1 MRGHGYDGRPVKDA
15 RLPPIRAVRRAC
27 PARVP
32 GGRVPRAPAAH
43 RPGPSPRPGGRH
55 SSHHRPVTD
64 ETGVLEGRTGEI
76 EAAVEDLLDEHGVQL
91 FVVYVP
97 TTDERNAP
105 DFAAETAPT
114 NSLGADDALLL
125 VAIDDRTDAIWVA
138 DGLDEISDDEIDTIL
153 ADTLEPRL
161 RDGDFAGAAIETA
174 QALGV
179 AAESAAPTSVP
190 APTAPGPTTAP
201 GGGSTDEGGGAGG
214 LIGLLLWVPVSSSW
228 ARSAFARLRP
238 GAGKPRS
245 GTAGPASWHVRR
257 TRCSSGPMSGS
268 GRRARRSTT
277 SRLRT
282 ARPRPSGCG
291 RRSRRPSNRF
301 GPPSRSAS
309 SSMTPSPRTRR
320 PARRCSHR
328 SSS

>member
-1 MRGHGYDGRPVKDA
+1 MP
-15 RLPPIRAVRRAC
+15 RRAAFLGLPLLIALV
-27 PARVP
+27 PALALAADI
-32 GGRVPRAPAAH
+32 PRIT
-43 RPGPSPRPGGRH
+43 G
-55 SSHHRPVTD
+55 PVTD

-105 DFAAETAPT
+105 DFAAETAST

-214 LIGLLLWVPVSSSW
+214 LIGLLLLGAGVVVLG
-228 ARSAFARLRP
+228 AFGVRAFAARRRGSR
-238 GAGKPRS
+238 GAGPPDRQA
-245 GTAGPASWHVRR
+245 GT
-257 TRCSSGPMSGS
+257 
-268 GRRARRSTT
+268 
-277 SRLRT
+277 
-282 ARPRPSGCG
+282 
-291 RRSRRPSNRF
+291 
-301 GPPSRSAS
+301 
-309 SSMTPSPRTRR
+309 
-320 PARRCSHR
+320 
-328 SSS
+328 